1 MSKQFIIKHEDG
13 SIEVVGNEQQFMDII
28 RDKQTAPAMPQF
40 LDTETGWLEDI
51 EGGATIH
58 A

>member
-28 RDKQTAPAMPQF
+28 RDKQTAPAMPEF
-40 LDTETGWLEDI
+40 IDTDTGWLEDI
-51 EGGATIH
+51 EGCATIH